1 MNSMDKNNEFNVK
14 FLEFREHY
22 RKTYCIFELN
32 PKIASAIREHS
43 QCCQTVLDYYLNA
56 DNQLVYEVE
65 SKDTEYLLT
74 IVKEIERISNEKDTD
89 YFLNHLISDNGSF
102 NELYKV
108 RELLEK
114 DFGIKDGK
122 TPTRVMLF
130 FSDLMNLYFIW

>member
-1 MNSMDKNNEFNVK
+1 MDKTNDFNVK
-14 FLEFREHY
+14 FLQFRDHY
-22 RKTYCIFELN
+22 WMTDCIFVLN
-32 PKIASAIREHS
+32 PLIANAIREHS
-43 QCCQTVLDYYLNA
+43 LSYKNVRDYYLN
-56 DNQLVYEVE
+56 DNNQFVYTVE
-65 SKDTEYLLT
+65 SKDTEYLMT

-108 RELLEK
+108 RELLKK

-122 TPTRVMLF
+122 LPTRVLLF